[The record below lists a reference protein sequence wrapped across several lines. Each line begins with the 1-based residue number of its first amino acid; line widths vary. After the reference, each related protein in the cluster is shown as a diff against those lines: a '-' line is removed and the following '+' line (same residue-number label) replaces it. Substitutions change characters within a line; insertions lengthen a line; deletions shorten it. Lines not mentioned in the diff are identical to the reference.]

1 MPVYL
6 YTFKPPYLYPHIP
19 FLNMKIE
26 LNRADDAFHFIS
38 SNQDGLTVESDGS
51 PAIGG
56 GNKAMRPM
64 EMVLSAVA
72 SCSSID
78 IVMILKKQRQRL
90 DDIKVTVEGKRAE
103 GKVPAVFTDIHI
115 HFKLTGKTMEQY
127 CSVSKML
134 EGTVNITHS
143 HEVVAVD

>member
-1 MPVYL
+1 
-6 YTFKPPYLYPHIP
+6 
-19 FLNMKIE
+19 MKIE
-26 LNRADDAFHFIS
+26 LHRADDAFHFIS
-38 SNQDGLTVESDGS
+38 SNEDGLTVATDGS

-64 EMVLSAVA
+64 QMVLAAVA

-78 IVMILKKQRQRL
+78 IVMILKKQRQQL

-103 GKVPAVFTDIHI
+103 GQVPAVFTDIHI
-115 HFKLTGKTMEQY
+115 HFKLIGTIQEKKAERAVKMSMEQY

-134 EGTVNITHS
+134 EKTVAITYS
-143 HEVVAVD
+143 FEVISNQPNLS